1 MKKLK
6 KLMIVFTALIA
17 VGCSSTH
24 ILISSIRYHSP
35 VNHSKIMAMA
45 VIRDKNDTLRRSIE
59 KNIAMDL
66 VNMGYTSVS
75 ALEEFGAGGLSN
87 LGQEKTYLKLCSQ
100 GIDAVIVVT
109 IVDNNKKKQFKTHK
123 SHKYPDN
130 YYYDRIWNYKNIQAD
145 LSAENRGQYGS
156 YFWEAILFNL
166 NTLEIECSIQS
177 RPFTS
182 ITNQSAL
189 SFEEDLFKIL
199 LKEKILKKQD
209 VSRLKPF

>member
-1 MKKLK
+1 MKKLQ
-6 KLMIVFTALIA
+6 KLLIVFTALIA
-17 VGCSSTH
+17 TGCSSTH
-24 ILISSIRYHSP
+24 ILISSSRYHSP
-35 VNHSKIMAMA
+35 VSHSKIMAVA
-45 VIRDKNDTLRRSIE
+45 VISDDNDTLRRSIE
-59 KNIAMDL
+59 KNIAAEL
-66 VNMGYTSVS
+66 VNIGYTSVS

-109 IVDNNKKKQFKTHK
+109 IVDNNKEKQFSSHK
-123 SHKYPDN
+123 SHTYPDN

-145 LSAENRGQYGS
+145 LSAENRGEHGS

-166 NTLEIECSIQS
+166 NTLEAECTIQS
-177 RPFTS
+177 RSFTS
-182 ITNQSAL
+182 ITNDRIL
-189 SFEEDLFKIL
+189 PFEKQLIKIL